1 MLVILP
7 SKLSVKDTVALGKLN
22 SWKTIA
28 EGASW
33 KTIMDVKATI
43 ASVSGGV
50 KNIYTIFNIGGNDYR
65 LVIIIDYET
74 QMILVEDL
82 LTHSDYDKWNKK

>member
-28 EGASW
+28 EDARW
-33 KTIMDVKATI
+33 KTIMDIKVTF

-65 LVIIIDYET
+65 LITIIDYET
-74 QMILVEDL
+74 QTVFVEDL
-82 LTHSDYDKWNKK
+82 LTHADYDKWNKK